1 MRGSFAAF
9 ILVLAAV
16 ASSGAEAMSTA
27 GERPARN
34 CRVIGGEKL
43 PAAAGGSTEL
53 CARIERAIAAATPN
67 AHYTAEVRVLSPSRL
82 SALLTVNGRILP
94 EQKFAVMDRDLNP
107 QSIERFA
114 QSLAAVVAKTA
125 KP

>member
-1 MRGSFAAF
+1 
-9 ILVLAAV
+9 
-16 ASSGAEAMSTA
+16 
-27 GERPARN
+27 
-34 CRVIGGEKL
+34 
-43 PAAAGGSTEL
+43 
-53 CARIERAIAAATPN
+53 
-67 AHYTAEVRVLSPSRL
+67 
-82 SALLTVNGRILP
+82 LLTVNGRILP